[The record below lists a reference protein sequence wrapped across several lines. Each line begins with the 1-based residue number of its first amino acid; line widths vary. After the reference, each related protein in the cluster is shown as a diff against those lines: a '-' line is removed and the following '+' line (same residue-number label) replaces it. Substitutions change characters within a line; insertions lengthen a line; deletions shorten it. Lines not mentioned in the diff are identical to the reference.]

1 MLQKFSLLFLSVFCI
16 LLSGCMTNDEK
27 LAAFFD
33 GKTYWQGRNT
43 HRQFMTDRIVD
54 PSTDVLID
62 QLLSGSENQK
72 KQARFELNR
81 LKDLIEFG
89 EKWSLPRFEL
99 LLPLSVK
106 SPVIDGNIKFD
117 EWKQKIEISGSCL
130 AGRRRRYYDGSR
142 MLLAFDKDMLYIAA
156 YIPLESAVKS
166 PAVTE
171 EDHILLFFDMPG
183 GSGRRYKECIITP
196 ASGKIAASVNWVYC
210 GNGKREQLAANQLEP
225 EIKSA
230 AIRTKHGYSV
240 EIAVP
245 RSLLR
250 IHSNGCIRFNLLRW
264 DKTLKD
270 YRTPIAV
277 PYHGHDPFNRINVRF
292 AGTQAQ

>member
-1 MLQKFSLLFLSVFCI
+1 
-16 LLSGCMTNDEK
+16 
-27 LAAFFD
+27 
-33 GKTYWQGRNT
+33 
-43 HRQFMTDRIVD
+43 
-54 PSTDVLID
+54 
-62 QLLSGSENQK
+62 
-72 KQARFELNR
+72 
-81 LKDLIEFG
+81 
-89 EKWSLPRFEL
+89 
-99 LLPLSVK
+99 
-106 SPVIDGNIKFD
+106 
-117 EWKQKIEISGSCL
+117 
-130 AGRRRRYYDGSR
+130 
-142 MLLAFDKDMLYIAA
+142 
-156 YIPLESAVKS
+156 
-166 PAVTE
+166 
-171 EDHILLFFDMPG
+171 MPG

-225 EIKSA
+225 EIKA
-230 AIRTKHGYSV
+230 AVIKTKYGYSA

>member
-1 MLQKFSLLFLSVFCI
+1 MLQKFSFLCLSVFCI
-16 LLSGCMTNDEK
+16 FLSGCMTNDEK

-33 GKTYWQGRNT
+33 GKTYLNGRNT
-43 HRQFMTDRIVD
+43 PRQFMTDCIID

-81 LKDLIEFG
+81 LKELIEFG

-117 EWKQKIEISGSCL
+117 EWKQKLEISGSCL
-130 AGRRRRYYDGSR
+130 AGRRRRYHDGSK
-142 MLLAFDKDMLYIAA
+142 MLLTSDKNMLYIAA
-156 YIPLESAVKS
+156 GVSLDSAGKS
-166 PAVTE
+166 LAVTE
-171 EDHILLFFDMPG
+171 EDHILLYFDMPG
-183 GSGRRYKECIITP
+183 GSGGRYKECIITP

-210 GNGKREQLAANQLEP
+210 GNGKREQLAENGKEP
-225 EIKSA
+225 EIKA
-230 AIRTKHGYSV
+230 AAMRTKSGYSV

-250 IHSNGCIRFNLLRW
+250 IHPNGCIRFNLLYW

-270 YRTPIAV
+270 YRTPIAI

-292 AGTQAQ
+292 SGR

>member
-43 HRQFMTDRIVD
+43 PRQFMTDRIVN
-54 PSTDVLID
+54 PSTDIFIN
-62 QLLSGSENQK
+62 QLLSGSEKQK

-81 LKDLIEFG
+81 LKELIEFG
-89 EKWSLPRFEL
+89 EKWNLPSFEL

-117 EWKQKIEISGSCL
+117 ERRQKTEISGSCL
-130 AGRRRRYYDGSR
+130 AGRRRRYYDGSK
-142 MLLAFDKDMLYIAA
+142 MFLTSDKDMLYIAS
-156 YIPLESAVKS
+156 YVPFDSAEKF

-171 EDHILLFFDMPG
+171 EDHILLFFDIPG
-183 GSGRRYKECIITP
+183 GSGGRYKECIITP

-210 GNGKREQLAANQLEP
+210 GNGKREQLTENQKEP
-225 EIKSA
+225 EIKAA

-245 RSLLR
+245 RSLLK
-250 IHSNGCIRFNLLRW
+250 IHTNGCIRFNLLFW
-264 DKTLKD
+264 DKKLKD
-270 YRTPIAV
+270 YRTPIAI
-277 PYHGHDPFNRINVRF
+277 PYHGHDPFNRINARF
-292 AGTQAQ
+292 SGK

>member
-43 HRQFMTDRIVD
+43 PRQFMTDRIVD
-54 PSTDVLID
+54 PSTGILAN
-62 QLLSGSENQK
+62 QLLSGSKSQK

-89 EKWSLPRFEL
+89 EKWNLPPFEL
-99 LLPLSVK
+99 LLMSSVK
-106 SPVIDGNIKFD
+106 SPEIDGNIKFD
-117 EWKQKIEISGSCL
+117 EWKQKIEIPGSCL
-130 AGRRRRYYDGSR
+130 AGRRRRYYDGSK
-142 MLLAFDKDMLYIAA
+142 MLLTSDKDMLYIAA
-156 YIPLESAVKS
+156 YVPFDSAGKS
-166 PAVTE
+166 SAVTE
-171 EDHILLFFDMPG
+171 EDHILLFFDTPG
-183 GSGRRYKECIITP
+183 GSGGRYKECIITP
-196 ASGKIAASVNWVYC
+196 VNGKIAASVNWVYC
-210 GNGKREQLAANQLEP
+210 GNGKREQLAENPKEP
-225 EIKSA
+225 EIKAA

-250 IHSNGCIRFNLLRW
+250 VHSNGCIRFNLLRW
-264 DKTLKD
+264 DKKLKD
-270 YRTPIAV
+270 YRTPIAI

-292 AGTQAQ
+292 AGTQTQ